1 MSQKEKSVTRLNSGY
16 MKKYDAYV
24 ERQHRKRKRL
34 TRRLVLFSII
44 VVIAFGSMATY
55 HLKQREL
62 HASKTEEYVE
72 LEEELALLKQKEN
85 YLNEEIE
92 LLKDD
97 EYILD
102 IARTNYF
109 FSKKGELIF
118 KIPNQDP
125 SY

>member
-1 MSQKEKSVTRLNSGY
+1 MGQEKKSVTRLNSNY

-34 TRRLVLFSII
+34 IRRLVLFAVV

-55 HLKQREL
+55 HLMQREL
-62 HASKTEEYVE
+62 HATKTKEYQQ
-72 LEEELALLKQKEN
+72 LEEELVSLKQKEK
-85 YLNEEIE
+85 YLNEEID

-109 FSKKGELIF
+109 FSKEGELIF
-118 KIPNQDP
+118 KIPNQDS